1 MTVFRVIHQINK
13 FWATKSFIALAVIS
27 ITLVNLSLIAPSAT
41 GASQPR
47 KILTGWIPYYSM
59 KTSLPAALNN
69 ADLIKEVMPFWYTL
83 KFDGKNKSLF
93 VSDLYVSGNPS
104 IPIATP
110 LAAMRAAGFQIIP
123 TITDGTDK
131 LVLSNLLA
139 SAANRTKTAKT
150 IFDFVMLNNYDGVD
164 LDFEGFAFVDGNTT
178 WAKTAPLWVAFVK
191 ELSAMLHANNKLL
204 SVSSPYNFN
213 PTEKQKGYTVYAW
226 PQIAAH
232 IDRLRIMTYDYSVA
246 KVGPIGPIAWTEKT
260 IAYATS
266 IMPASKVYLG
276 LAGYGRDWVTKVEGT
291 CPAPFVNAI
300 KVGAKAATFVMRD
313 AATLA
318 ASYQV
323 TPVFDE
329 KFGEATFTYS
339 KAYEG
344 TTADGRSTICTATRT
359 AWYQNAQSYKIRS
372 ELVSKYKLGGVTA
385 WTLGMEEPLAM
396 EAIRQTA
403 LNIAPAKVVSTLISD
418 KVISSYGSAI
428 NLSGQISLEDKSPVS
443 NLPIRIEGKSA
454 SETTWRNLGLANT
467 GVDGKFATAILL
479 SKPINIRI
487 ATDGTWER
495 AESLSNE
502 IAIQIDRTISLS
514 APGTEKAKTAFLI
527 SGTVRPRAAG
537 ANLSLMKFTAG
548 AWKNVANAVTD
559 EQGNFVFPIAGEP
572 RSIVRY
578 QVIVQADSTWRQV
591 AAPEFSII
599 IR

>member
-1 MTVFRVIHQINK
+1 MTASRANRLTSK
-13 FWATKSFIALAVIS
+13 LLAV
-27 ITLVNLSLIAPSAT
+27 VFALSVVFSPQAHS
-41 GASQPR
+41 SNQPR

-83 KFDGKNKSLF
+83 KYNGKTKAAY
-93 VSDLYVSGNPS
+93 VSDLYISGNPS

-139 SAANRTKTAKT
+139 NPTSRTQIAKT
-150 IFDFVMLNNYDGVD
+150 LNDYVMANNFDGID

-178 WAKTAPLWVAFVK
+178 WAKTAPSWVALVK
-191 ELSAMLHANNKLL
+191 ELSGLLRANNKLL
-204 SVSSPYNFN
+204 SVSTPYNFN
-213 PTEKQKGYTVYAW
+213 PAEKQKGYTVYAW
-226 PQIAAH
+226 PQIAPF
-232 IDRLRIMTYDYSVA
+232 IDRLRIMTYDYSVS
-246 KVGPIGPIAWTEKT
+246 KVGPIGPLAWTEKT
-260 IAYATS
+260 VAYAAS

-276 LAGYGRDWVTKVEGT
+276 LAGYGRDWVTKVDGV
-291 CPAPFVNAI
+291 CPAPFANAI

-313 AATLA
+313 AAALA

-323 TPVFDE
+323 TPVFDA
-329 KFGEATFTYS
+329 KFGEATFTYTKS
-339 KAYEG
+339 YEG

-359 AWYQNAQSYKIRS
+359 AWYQNAQSYKLRS
-372 ELVSKYKLGGVTA
+372 ELVAKYKLGGVTA

-403 LNIAPAKVVSTLISD
+403 LGISPVKVVSALTVDKTAALYGNSVSIS
-418 KVISSYGSAI
+418 AQL
-428 NLSGQISLEDKSPVS
+428 NLEDKSPAA
-443 NLPIRIEGKSA
+443 NLPLRIEGKSA
-454 SETTWRNLGLANT
+454 ADATWRVLGTAVT
-467 GVDGKFATAILL
+467 GADGKFITPILL
-479 SKPINIRI
+479 GKSTAIRI

-502 IAIQIDRTISLS
+502 ISVLIDRTISIS
-514 APGTEKAKTAFLI
+514 APGTVKANSSFVI
-527 SGTVRPRAAG
+527 DGVVRPRSVG
-537 ANLSLMKFTAG
+537 AQVSLMKFSAG
-548 AWKNVANAVTD
+548 SWKKVAIATTN
-559 EQGNFVFPIAGEP
+559 EQGVFAFALEKEP
-572 RSIVRY
+572 RQVARY
-578 QVIVQADSTWRQV
+578 QIIFEGDQLWRQV

>member
-1 MTVFRVIHQINK
+1 MTASRVKRLTSKSLVVVF
-13 FWATKSFIALAVIS
+13 ALSVVFSPQAH
-27 ITLVNLSLIAPSAT
+27 SAN
-41 GASQPR
+41 QPR

-83 KFDGKNKSLF
+83 KYNGKTKSAY

-139 SAANRTKTAKT
+139 NPTSRTQIAKT
-150 IFDFVMLNNYDGVD
+150 LNDYVMANNFDGID

-178 WAKTAPLWVAFVK
+178 WAKTAPSWVALVK
-191 ELSAMLHANNKLL
+191 ELSGLLRANNKLL
-204 SVSSPYNFN
+204 SVSTPYNFN
-213 PTEKQKGYTVYAW
+213 PAEKQKGYTVYAW
-226 PQIAAH
+226 PQIAPF
-232 IDRLRIMTYDYSVA
+232 IDRLRIMTYDYSVS
-246 KVGPIGPIAWTEKT
+246 KVGPIGPLAWTEKT
-260 IAYATS
+260 VAYAAS

-276 LAGYGRDWVTKVEGT
+276 LAGYGRDWVTKVEGV
-291 CPAPFVNAI
+291 CPAPFANAI

-313 AATLA
+313 AAALA

-323 TPVFDE
+323 TPVFDA
-329 KFGEATFTYS
+329 KFGEATFTYTKS
-339 KAYEG
+339 YEG

-359 AWYQNAQSYKIRS
+359 AWYQNAQSYKLRS
-372 ELVSKYKLGGVTA
+372 ELVAKYKLGGVTA

-403 LNIAPAKVVSTLISD
+403 LGISPV
-418 KVISSYGSAI
+418 KVISTLTVDKTAALYGNSVSISAQL
-428 NLSGQISLEDKSPVS
+428 NLEDKSPAA
-443 NLPIRIEGKSA
+443 NLPLRIEGKSA
-454 SETTWRNLGLANT
+454 NDATWRVLGTAVT
-467 GVDGKFATAILL
+467 GVDGRFTTPILL
-479 SKPINIRI
+479 GKATSIRI

-502 IAIQIDRTISLS
+502 ISILIDRTISIS
-514 APGTEKAKTAFLI
+514 APGTVKANSSFAI
-527 SGTVRPRAAG
+527 DGVVRPRSAG
-537 ANLSLMKFTAG
+537 AQVSLMKFSAG
-548 AWKNVANAVTD
+548 AWKKVAIATTN
-559 EQGNFVFPIAGEP
+559 EQGVFAFALEKEP
-572 RSIVRY
+572 RQVARY
-578 QVIVQADSTWRQV
+578 QIIVEGDELWRQV

>member
-1 MTVFRVIHQINK
+1 MTASRANHLTSK
-13 FWATKSFIALAVIS
+13 LLAV
-27 ITLVNLSLIAPSAT
+27 VFALSVVFSPQAHSAN
-41 GASQPR
+41 QPR

-83 KFDGKNKSLF
+83 KYNGKTKAAY
-93 VSDLYVSGNPS
+93 VSDLYISGNPS

-139 SAANRTKTAKT
+139 NPTSRTQIAKT
-150 IFDFVMLNNYDGVD
+150 LNDYVMANNFDGID

-178 WAKTAPLWVAFVK
+178 WAKTAPSWVALVK
-191 ELSAMLHANNKLL
+191 ELSGLLRANNKLL
-204 SVSSPYNFN
+204 SVSTPYNFN
-213 PTEKQKGYTVYAW
+213 PAEKQKGYTVYAW
-226 PQIAAH
+226 PQIAPF
-232 IDRLRIMTYDYSVA
+232 IDRLRIMTYDYSVS
-246 KVGPIGPIAWTEKT
+246 KVGPIGPLAWTEKT
-260 IAYATS
+260 VAYAAS

-276 LAGYGRDWVTKVEGT
+276 LAGYGRDWVTKVDGV
-291 CPAPFVNAI
+291 CPAPFANAI

-313 AATLA
+313 AAALA

-323 TPVFDE
+323 TPAFDA
-329 KFGEATFTYS
+329 KFGEATFTYTKS
-339 KAYEG
+339 YEG

-359 AWYQNAQSYKIRS
+359 AWYQNAQSYKLRS
-372 ELVSKYKLGGVTA
+372 ELVAKYKLGGVTA

-403 LNIAPAKVVSTLISD
+403 LGISPV
-418 KVISSYGSAI
+418 KVISALTADKTAALYGNSVSISAQL
-428 NLSGQISLEDKSPVS
+428 NLEDKSPAA
-443 NLPIRIEGKSA
+443 NLPLRIEGKSA
-454 SETTWRNLGLANT
+454 SDATWRVLGTAVT
-467 GVDGKFATAILL
+467 GVDGRFTTPIILGKSTA
-479 SKPINIRI
+479 IRI

-502 IAIQIDRTISLS
+502 ISILVDRTISIS
-514 APGTEKAKTAFLI
+514 PPGTVKANSSFAI
-527 SGTVRPRAAG
+527 DGVVRPRSIG
-537 ANLSLMKFTAG
+537 AQVSLMKFSAGTWKKVATATT
-548 AWKNVANAVTD
+548 N
-559 EQGNFVFPIAGEP
+559 EQGVFAFALEKEP
-572 RSIVRY
+572 RQVARY
-578 QVIVQADSTWRQV
+578 QIIVEGDQLWRQV